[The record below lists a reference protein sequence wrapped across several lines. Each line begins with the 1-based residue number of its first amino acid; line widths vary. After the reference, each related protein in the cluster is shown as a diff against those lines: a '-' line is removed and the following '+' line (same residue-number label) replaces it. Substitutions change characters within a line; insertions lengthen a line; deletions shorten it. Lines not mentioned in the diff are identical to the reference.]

1 MKDYYIYFMM
11 RLTVWLCHE
20 LISERRGFF
29 RGGGAFA

>member
-1 MKDYYIYFMM
+1 MKNRYICFAMH
-11 RLTVWLCHE
+11 LAVWLCHK